1 MMTPDR
7 LIAHAN
13 RVRDIV
19 MGAETGVT
27 TRTPRTP
34 PRAAFRN
41 NARGRKAWLDR
52 AAIKLARDPRV
63 FGEGGG

>member
-1 MMTPDR
+1 MTMTPDR

-19 MGAETGVT
+19 LGAEGRVI
-27 TRTPRTP
+27 RTPRTP

-63 FGEGGG
+63 FGESEG